1 MTVLERAATEQTCG
15 LGRNVFELMS
25 LKGKVALVTGG
36 AGRYGSQISRA
47 LAEAGASV
55 IVASRDAARCDG
67 FAETLR
73 REGFDGHAMAL
84 DITSCASVEG
94 AAARVRSRWGKLD
107 VLFNNAALVSAGA
120 LADYSV
126 EDWERAMTANS
137 TALYRCSKVFG
148 EMMRSERR
156 GSIVNVGSIYGV
168 VSPDFR
174 IYDGYE
180 GYTNPPS
187 YGFAKAGMIQLTRYL
202 AVELGR
208 YGVRV
213 NAISPGGLHSP
224 ALAPPFVERYCA
236 RTPLGRMAS
245 DSDIKGVA
253 VLLASDAGAYVT
265 GQNFIVDGGLTAL

>member
-1 MTVLERAATEQTCG
+1 MTTQEHSPVEQRSGLDRNVLE
-15 LGRNVFELMS
+15 LLS

-47 LAEAGASV
+47 LAEAGATV
-55 IVASRDAARCDG
+55 IVASRDAARCEA
-67 FAETLR
+67 FAASLR
-73 REGFDGHAMAL
+73 REGFESHAMAL
-84 DITSCASVEG
+84 DITSGASVDG
-94 AAARVRSRWGKLD
+94 TAARIRSTWGKLD
-107 VLFNNAALVSAGA
+107 VLFNNAAFVSAGA

-126 EDWERAMTANS
+126 EDWELAMAANS

-148 EMMRSERR
+148 EMMKRERA

-174 IYDGYE
+174 IYDGCE
-180 GYTNPPS
+180 SYTNPPG

-208 YGVRV
+208 HGVRV
-213 NAISPGGLHSP
+213 NSVSPGGLYSP
-224 ALAPPFVERYCA
+224 QLSPQFVERYCA

-245 DSDIKGVA
+245 GSDIKGV
-253 VLLASDAGAYVT
+253 VLLLASDAGGYIT